1 MPGVAMTVIPNVKLA
16 VVGVIEGAT
25 GNPPGGW
32 APVGGSAAPPDAV
45 SSLGPEFEA
54 ITFNAAIA
62 F

>member
-1 MPGVAMTVIPNVKLA
+1 MTYMPNVKL
-16 VVGVIEGAT
+16 VVVAVIEGAT

-32 APVGGSAAPPDAV
+32 SPVGGSAAPPDTT

-54 ITFNAAIA
+54 ITFTAWMA